1 MSNKNPHQS
10 KQRGIFKPQTVNYRI
25 APSLSNKNLFIQASK
40 LNWLG
45 HIRGLMF
52 RSSKSENLLFNI
64 SSDKNP
70 VLHSWFV
77 FFPFLVLWLNDKN
90 RVVEWKKVYP
100 FSMGIKSSKKFSKF
114 VEIPCN
120 NKNKKLVRYFVE
132 RGKI

>member
-1 MSNKNPHQS
+1 MLVKYKNK
-10 KQRGIFKPQTVNYRI
+10 
-25 APSLSNKNLFIQASK
+25 FIQASK

-120 NKNKKLVRYFVE
+120 NKNKKQT
-132 RGKI
+132 KNA